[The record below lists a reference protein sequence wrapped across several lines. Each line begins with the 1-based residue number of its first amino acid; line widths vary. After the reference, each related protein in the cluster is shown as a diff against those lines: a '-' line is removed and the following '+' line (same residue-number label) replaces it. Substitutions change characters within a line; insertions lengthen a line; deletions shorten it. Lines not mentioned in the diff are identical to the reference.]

1 MKTISKQFANDQ
13 LFPHIVEMLNAGH
26 TITLRL
32 KGYSMR
38 PFLEDGRDNALLCK
52 PTTVSCGDV
61 VLAEI
66 RPGVYVLHRIV
77 RLEADRVTLR
87 GDGNIGTEQCRLADI
102 RAFAVAFYR
111 KGRSVPDYTSG
122 KKWRIYSA
130 LWTRL
135 LPIRRY
141 LLFAYRLW
149 LKTKQRMKT
158 RKEQKMTI

>member
-1 MKTISKQFANDQ
+1 MKIISKQFANDK
-13 LFPHIVEMLNAGH
+13 LFPHIVEMINAGH
-26 TITLRL
+26 TVTLRL
-32 KGYSMR
+32 RGYSMR

-66 RPGVYVLHRIV
+66 RSGVYVLHRIV
-77 RLEADRVTLR
+77 RLEGDNVTLR
-87 GDGNIGTEQCRLADI
+87 GDGNLGTEQCHRADI
-102 RAFAVAFYR
+102 RAFALAFYR

-122 KKWRIYSA
+122 RKWRVYSA

-141 LLFAYRLW
+141 LLFVYRVW
-149 LKTKQRMKT
+149 LKVWSKKT
-158 RKEQKMTI
+158 DRKRGKI